1 MTRRAALLAV
11 ILTLFLAAVSARADS
26 PERVSQN
33 ETRAETVEE
42 LRVKIEER
50 GSAVAQLEN
59 QIAAYQEELEKVGKE
74 AKTLQSAIRA
84 LELERKKLTA
94 GIRVTEERVKSATL
108 AIAELSGGIAEKERK
123 IAVNLE
129 ALRDALRTV
138 EKLERTT
145 LVEAMLAEAT
155 LSAFWDEIDALER
168 FEKTLSVNLEAL
180 RALKAGLEEEKG
192 ATEAKRR
199 ELAALRARLTDQRQ
213 ILDGRRREQ
222 QTLLS
227 TTRNKESE
235 YRKLLA
241 ERVRLRDAFAQELL
255 LFESELR
262 IAIDPARLPQTG
274 SGVLRWPLDSVKIT
288 QYFGDTAFARS
299 GGYSGRGHNGIDLR
313 APIGTTVRAAASG
326 TVSGVGDTDA
336 VCRGASYGK
345 WVLVEHQ
352 NGLSTL
358 YAHFSLVKVTEG
370 QAVNTGEIIGYS
382 GDSGYATGPHLHFTV
397 YATQGVRVMA
407 RKSAVCRGTYAMP
420 IADLKAYLNP
430 LSYL

>member
-1 MTRRAALLAV
+1 MSRFKVT
-11 ILTLFLAAVSARADS
+11 AAVGIALFSAGLF
-26 PERVSQN
+26 VS
-33 ETRAETVEE
+33 AETVGE
-42 LRVKIEER
+42 LRAKIEER
-50 GSAVAQLEN
+50 GSAIAQLEN

-74 AKTLQSAIRA
+74 SKTLQSAIRA

-94 GIRVTEERVKSATL
+94 DIRVTEERVKSATL
-108 AIAELSGGIAEKERK
+108 AIAELAGGIAEKERK
-123 IAVNLE
+123 IEVNLN

-145 LVEAMLAEAT
+145 LVEAMLTEET
-155 LSAFWDEIDALER
+155 LSAFWGEIDALEQ
-168 FEKTLSVNLEAL
+168 FEKTLRVNLEAL
-180 RALKAGLEEEKG
+180 RALKVGLEEKKG

-222 QTLLS
+222 QALLS
-227 TTRNKESE
+227 TTRNRESE
-235 YRKLLA
+235 YKKLLV

-262 IAIDPARLPQTG
+262 IAIDPAQLPQTG
-274 SGVLRWPLDSVKIT
+274 SGALRWPLDGVKIT

-299 GGYSGRGHNGIDLR
+299 GGYNGRGHNGIDLR
-313 APIGTTVRAAASG
+313 ASLGTPVRAAASG
-326 TVSGVGDTDA
+326 IVGGVGDTDA

-345 WVLVEHQ
+345 WVLIEHQ

-358 YAHFSLVKVTEG
+358 YAHFSLIKVAEG
-370 QAVNTGEIIGYS
+370 QTVNAGEIIGYS

-407 RKSAVCRGTYAMP
+407 RKSAVCRGTYTMP
-420 IADLKAYLNP
+420 LADLKAYLDP
-430 LSYL
+430 LKYL